1 MIKTQP
7 QKNNEINLI
16 KANENDAQKLF
27 EMQKIAF
34 ADLFF
39 KYKDFETSPY
49 CEHISKAIERL
60 RQPSTYYYFIEA
72 NGEYIGAIRVV
83 DKKLKNIK
91 KRISPIFIMPEY
103 RNKGYAQ
110 AAILKAEQLHGK
122 NDWELETISEEKGNC
137 YLYEKLGYKRCGE
150 FKKINK
156 LMTLIKYEK

>member
-39 KYKDFETSPY
+39 KYKDFETNPY
-49 CEHISKAIERL
+49 CEHISKTIERL

-72 NGEYIGAIRVV
+72 NGEYIGAIRVA

-110 AAILKAEQLHGK
+110 AAILKAEQIHG
-122 NDWELETISEEKGNC
+122 NSDWELITIAEEKKNC
-137 YLYEKLGYKRCGE
+137 YLYEKLGYKKTGDIRKVNNC
-150 FKKINK
+150 
-156 LMTLIKYEK
+156 MTLILYEK